1 MYLSNTSKKVKDLF
15 NLFEEQNNIVRGE
28 ISIYIFEEWNNNL
41 INEKNE
47 INPQTTDEDYEIFN
61 PTSIIL
67 SENFAHSLASV
78 ILENMNKELEKKQLV
93 GIDDFL
99 KINLSDNS
107 KKIISL
113 FEKLDFIEKIDV
125 IAELLIRY
133 DNDELLEGH
142 YYLPKMSIES
152 GYDIAIAI
160 KDYKKNMGLEIKE
173 EFPYETI

>member
-41 INEKNE
+41 INERNE

-107 KKIISL
+107 KKMEFRDARELIRFFDRSGYTDRLGVKL
-113 FEKLDFIEKIDV
+113 FYSDNTDSVEKLILFRNDYFVNIDNKKIYLKD
-125 IAELLIRY
+125 IINFELQ
-133 DNDELLEGH
+133 
-142 YYLPKMSIES
+142 
-152 GYDIAIAI
+152 
-160 KDYKKNMGLEIKE
+160 
-173 EFPYETI
+173 

>member
-41 INEKNE
+41 INERNE

-142 YYLPKMSIES
+142 YYLPKMSDTDCLAVKNRIQNYFYEVLLWIKNIE
-152 GYDIAIAI
+152 IV
-160 KDYKKNMGLEIKE
+160 LV
-173 EFPYETI
+173 